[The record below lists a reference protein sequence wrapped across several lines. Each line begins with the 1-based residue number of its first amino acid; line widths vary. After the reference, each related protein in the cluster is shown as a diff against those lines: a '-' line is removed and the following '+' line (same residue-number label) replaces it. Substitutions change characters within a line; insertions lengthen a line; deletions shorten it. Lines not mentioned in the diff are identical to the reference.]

1 MVRLSADY
9 WFDALNTPNR
19 GKTARSTKKAVAFAI
34 CNARGR
40 YLQRY
45 TLKMTSKFTLKTL
58 TLTVGFGVLALSAM
72 TVSAQWQWVEKDGRK
87 IFSDRPPP
95 AEIAEKDILKRPP
108 GAARP
113 AAAPVLITP
122 GTETVAGAKPAGAPA
137 APASKASAPKLSG
150 KDAEL
155 EAKKKKAEQE
165 EAAKKKVEEEKVAKA
180 KAENCERA
188 KTGLATLQSGVRMS
202 AVNAKGEREVFDDAK
217 RASETK
223 RAQEVIDASC
233 K

>member
-1 MVRLSADY
+1 MQYTPSLK
-9 WFDALNTPNR
+9 ALFLTLCL
-19 GKTARSTKKAVAFAI
+19 GAFA
-34 CNARGR
+34 A
-40 YLQRY
+40 
-45 TLKMTSKFTLKTL
+45 TAT
-58 TLTVGFGVLALSAM
+58 
-72 TVSAQWQWVEKDGRK
+72 AQWQWVEKDGRK

-95 AEIAEKDILKRPP
+95 ANIAEKDILKRPP
-108 GAARP
+108 GATRA

-122 GTETVAGAKPAGAPA
+122 GTEVAVSAKPVA
-137 APASKASAPKLSG
+137 APAPKVSAPKLSG

-155 EAKKKKAEQE
+155 EAKKKKAEEE

-202 AVNAKGEREVFDDAK
+202 SVNAKGEREVFDDAK

>member
-1 MVRLSADY
+1 M
-9 WFDALNTPNR
+9 N
-19 GKTARSTKKAVAFAI
+19 
-34 CNARGR
+34 
-40 YLQRY
+40 
-45 TLKMTSKFTLKTL
+45 SKFAFKTL
-58 TLTVGFGVLALSAM
+58 VLAIGFSLLALTVTTA
-72 TVSAQWQWVEKDGRK
+72 SAQWQWIEKDGRK

-95 AEIAEKDILKRPP
+95 AEITDKNILKRPSGAVRAAAAVATTTEAATAGKP
-108 GAARP
+108 ALAASGAA
-113 AAAPVLITP
+113 
-122 GTETVAGAKPAGAPA
+122 AKTSA
-137 APASKASAPKLSG
+137 ASAPKLSG

-155 EAKKKKAEQE
+155 EAKKKKADE
-165 EAAKKKVEEEKVAKA
+165 EDAAKKKAEEEKAAKA

-202 AVNAKGEREVFDDAK
+202 AVNAQGEREVFDDAK

>member
-1 MVRLSADY
+1 M
-9 WFDALNTPNR
+9 N
-19 GKTARSTKKAVAFAI
+19 
-34 CNARGR
+34 
-40 YLQRY
+40 
-45 TLKMTSKFTLKTL
+45 SKFAFKTL
-58 TLTVGFGVLALSAM
+58 VFATGFSLLALTVTTA
-72 TVSAQWQWVEKDGRK
+72 SAQWQWVEKDGRK

-95 AEIAEKDILKRPP
+95 AEIAERNILKRPP
-108 GAARP
+108 GAAR
-113 AAAPVLITP
+113 ASAAPVVTMP
-122 GTETVAGAKPAGAPA
+122 GTEALAVVKPPA

-155 EAKKKKAEQE
+155 ETKKKKAEEE
-165 EAAKKKVEEEKVAKA
+165 EAAKKKADEEKAAKA

-188 KTGLATLQSGVRMS
+188 KSGLATLQSGVRMS
-202 AVNAKGEREVFDDAK
+202 SVNTKGEREVFDDAK